1 MNDIIFHPIG
11 VINTP
16 YKSSD
21 NIPIQGRFDDS
32 TEGCCVLYDK
42 YSGGLL
48 HLDKF
53 SHAILIYYFH
63 KSEKEEKIPKEVNVV
78 REYIEALLIAVVLAL
93 FIRAFVVQAFKIPS
107 GSMEPTLLV
116 GDHLLVNKFIYG
128 IKNPFTGNPIIDFK
142 SPERGDI
149 IVFKYPKNPKIDF
162 IKRVVA
168 VAGDTVYMIKKQLYV
183 NHLPVIEDYTVFQ
196 GDPEE

>member
-63 KSEKEEKIPKEVNVV
+63 KSEKEEIKARPFLESEEHGVFAIRTPNRPNKIGFSTVK
-78 REYIEALLIAVVLAL
+78 
-93 FIRAFVVQAFKIPS
+93 
-107 GSMEPTLLV
+107 
-116 GDHLLVNKFIYG
+116 
-128 IKNPFTGNPIIDFK
+128 
-142 SPERGDI
+142 
-149 IVFKYPKNPKIDF
+149 
-162 IKRVVA
+162 IKRI
-168 VAGDTVYMIKKQLYV
+168 AGNKLFFTQVDIFDGTPLLDIKPFVKHFDNRENVKSGWLDKHFKNGNIPNEVIIKKR
-183 NHLPVIEDYTVFQ
+183 
-196 GDPEE
+196 